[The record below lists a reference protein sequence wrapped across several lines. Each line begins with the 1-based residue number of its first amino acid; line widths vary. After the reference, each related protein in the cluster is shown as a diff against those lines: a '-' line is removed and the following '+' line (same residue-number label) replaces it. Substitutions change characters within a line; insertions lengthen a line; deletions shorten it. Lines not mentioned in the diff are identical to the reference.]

1 MTSLTL
7 CLQKA
12 GKLLSAED
20 KADILRAARGHR
32 SDGLDALAAGR
43 LALVDQHA
51 KVAELLK
58 AEVARQPGA
67 AKLAPA
73 DKPEASLFKR
83 LFDTDNF
90 KKWFGKS
97 KVVDAEGKPLTMYHG
112 TSGSEDGNAYTSFDT
127 YASNYGLMGM
137 GGYFTDNPTVA
148 SSYTS
153 KGKGTSPSVY
163 PVHLSIERP
172 IDMDAKANPAEWT
185 KQFDGIAEHHEGGTT
200 NESWYRAAESML
212 SDHDLPK
219 WEGAEIMQDG
229 LRSMGYDGIT
239 HIGGGRVVADG
250 VRHRVYIAFEP
261 EQIKSATG
269 NNGEYSRTD
278 PRMNYSARED
288 QTDTPSFERWS
299 HGAPVI
305 DLAAAKNHVF
315 KNGESVTVQAYHGSD
330 AEFTEFSA
338 EKSGS
343 GSSGKIGRASL
354 GGGVFYLTTSRP
366 HAELHGEAKTFYV
379 AIQNPLVHD
388 ATATI
393 DAWRKDTAEGASYR
407 DAQSF
412 VDGYYDKDAYAALN
426 ADDLFADLVRQA
438 KKDGNDG
445 IIIDFG
451 KLKQDKAFELGKV
464 IIALDPKQIRSDNG
478 TDPRIN
484 YSVREDQD
492 TGLPMNRDGTVSV
505 YHHTSAGK
513 ASEIARTGRLKSAG
527 EPDVYVTTHKQT
539 DTGYGDTAVPLRV
552 DPAKLQLDDEFPDG
566 RKDFRLSVGRP
577 GGSIPVQVGHGDAAS
592 LEDVRAQWDAAGIKN
607 AVHESKGT
615 ISLSQIVVPASER
628 MSGKGTAA
636 MQTLIDYADR
646 TGQRITLTP
655 DSAFGGSKARL
666 TAFYKGLGFVE
677 NKGRNKD
684 FSTSERM
691 IREPAKESAA
701 DDPRI
706 NYSIAST
713 IGNYAGPGLK
723 LLEAAKTRL
732 SDLIDH
738 GMTDSGAYGMAAP
751 MSAGNQKTR
760 SMAQAY
766 VNAERLAT
774 YQWGQMETTLTKNF
788 TEAQRKKMWEAA
800 DEQNVLLQQP
810 PGTPNTAPGTVRMY
824 HGGQGVSANGK
835 LWTTSDKSVA
845 EGHAAQP
852 GSGGLHYVDVPESHP
867 LVKPSRPGATV
878 ASGHHIDVELPA
890 ALAATKERYAEPPT
904 PMTGKGLDRLSP
916 EERSAV
922 EMLHNYG
929 EELLQRAKDVG
940 MFKGEGLPYWTPRM
954 AAMLDANGD
963 YTRLP
968 SGDGKTA
975 SSAGDG
981 RNFTTSAASL
991 KGRKYLTADET
1002 EAAMKGKLGANAEL
1016 VRDIRTM
1023 PLAMQKLERA
1033 IAGRELINQIKAL
1046 GRVTGQA
1053 TVSPTAAPEF
1063 FTIDHPA
1070 FTTFSPRMGE
1080 DAAGNFTALKDA
1092 NGNVIM
1098 DKKPI
1103 YISKE
1108 FEGPLKAILSQQDG
1122 AIYRAYMLLKSKA
1135 MSAIM
1140 ISPLTH
1146 NMVIAGRA
1154 FAYAGLKLPVLYFTG
1169 HSARLDPDLMTNA
1182 ISHGMV
1188 PISGSNHSMVD
1199 VGDIA
1204 RGFGK
1209 DGGWGDPNESW
1220 IGLGAKAI
1228 GNKMAPG
1235 MGTKAKAGIDKAG
1248 DFWHGTLLWNR
1259 IGDLQAG
1266 IFQHAHEAAL
1276 KKGMD
1281 ENAASTYAAHV
1292 ANRYAGAV
1300 GKENMSAIARKMA
1313 NVVLFSRSFNMGN
1326 IGAVKDVFYGM
1337 PAGLRAQLMEHSS
1350 SESAAMGLSMAKR
1363 KAFTGLVMD
1372 FASSVLLTS
1381 LVQDWYRRNKDDPAA
1396 KQIIDAMGGYSE
1408 RAADMW
1414 DNIKAHPTERGSYDP
1429 YRLSSTWH
1437 NEPGKQDRI
1446 DMGAQES
1453 GRHEYMRLP
1462 TGKVIEDT
1470 IGWLLHPS
1478 DTFVKKLSPMVKA
1491 ASDIATNDKGYDI
1504 PVWDP
1509 SGSTT
1514 QKAMDI
1520 AMHLFEAQLPFDSIR
1535 TGYDL
1540 ANGVAT
1546 PLDKKKLAGN
1556 MTGLSVSPGHPLGPE
1571 GALAA
1576 KVEER
1581 VTESKAY
1588 AMEEVKRALKYGNV
1602 DDARDALIHT
1612 GLTPREAQLA
1622 INRIENPKGRL
1633 SKQAIKKF
1641 NQHATP
1647 EEFEERDKLN

>member
-1 MTSLTL
+1 MDSSAGRPNQVGEVRLTGASGPVGQDGRPFVFFHGSKDDVPAFDLTHPNRKDKGWLGTGIYATSSP
-7 CLQKA
+7 LQ
-12 GKLLSAED
+12 AE
-20 KADILRAARGHR
+20 KYAWLKRGEGSIRTMPVFMAVRNPYIAAVEQKMMLRRSTQKGIDHFTSQVRARGH
-32 SDGLDALAAGR
+32 DGVILHDI
-43 LALVDQHA
+43 D
-51 KVAELLK
+51 
-58 AEVARQPGA
+58 
-67 AKLAPA
+67 
-73 DKPEASLFKR
+73 
-83 LFDTDNF
+83 
-90 KKWFGKS
+90 
-97 KVVDAEGKPLTMYHG
+97 
-112 TSGSEDGNAYTSFDT
+112 GS
-127 YASNYGLMGM
+127 
-137 GGYFTDNPTVA
+137 V
-148 SSYTS
+148 
-153 KGKGTSPSVY
+153 
-163 PVHLSIERP
+163 
-172 IDMDAKANPAEWT
+172 
-185 KQFDGIAEHHEGGTT
+185 
-200 NESWYRAAESML
+200 
-212 SDHDLPK
+212 
-219 WEGAEIMQDG
+219 EIMA
-229 LRSMGYDGIT
+229 L
-239 HIGGGRVVADG
+239 
-250 VRHRVYIAFEP
+250 EP
-261 EQIKSATG
+261 TQVKSAIG
-269 NNGEYSRTD
+269 NNG
-278 PRMNYSARED
+278 N
-288 QTDTPSFERWS
+288 F
-299 HGAPVI
+299 
-305 DLAAAKNHVF
+305 
-315 KNGESVTVQAYHGSD
+315 
-330 AEFTEFSA
+330 
-338 EKSGS
+338 
-343 GSSGKIGRASL
+343 
-354 GGGVFYLTTSRP
+354 
-366 HAELHGEAKTFYV
+366 
-379 AIQNPLVHD
+379 
-388 ATATI
+388 
-393 DAWRKDTAEGASYR
+393 
-407 DAQSF
+407 
-412 VDGYYDKDAYAALN
+412 
-426 ADDLFADLVRQA
+426 
-438 KKDGNDG
+438 
-445 IIIDFG
+445 
-451 KLKQDKAFELGKV
+451 
-464 IIALDPKQIRSDNG
+464 
-478 TDPRIN
+478 
-484 YSVREDQD
+484 
-492 TGLPMNRDGTVSV
+492 DGT
-505 YHHTSAGK
+505 
-513 ASEIARTGRLKSAG
+513 
-527 EPDVYVTTHKQT
+527 
-539 DTGYGDTAVPLRV
+539 
-552 DPAKLQLDDEFPDG
+552 
-566 RKDFRLSVGRP
+566 
-577 GGSIPVQVGHGDAAS
+577 
-592 LEDVRAQWDAAGIKN
+592 
-607 AVHESKGT
+607 
-615 ISLSQIVVPASER
+615 
-628 MSGKGTAA
+628 
-636 MQTLIDYADR
+636 
-646 TGQRITLTP
+646 
-655 DSAFGGSKARL
+655 
-666 TAFYKGLGFVE
+666 
-677 NKGRNKD
+677 
-684 FSTSERM
+684 
-691 IREPAKESAA
+691 
-701 DDPRI
+701 DPRI

-788 TEAQRKKMWEAA
+788 TEAQRTKMWDAA
-800 DEQNVLLQQP
+800 DEQNVLLQQQLS
-810 PGTPNTAPGTVRMY
+810 TAGR
-824 HGGQGVSANGK
+824 
-835 LWTTSDKSVA
+835 
-845 EGHAAQP
+845 
-852 GSGGLHYVDVPESHP
+852 
-867 LVKPSRPGATV
+867 
-878 ASGHHIDVELPA
+878 
-890 ALAATKERYAEPPT
+890 
-904 PMTGKGLDRLSP
+904 GLDRLNP
-916 EERSAV
+916 EERGAV
-922 EMLHNYG
+922 EMLHSYG

-963 YTRLP
+963 YTRPP

-1002 EAAMKGKLGANAEL
+1002 EAAMKGKLGAGAEL

-1033 IAGRELINQIKAL
+1033 IAGRELVNQIKAL
-1046 GRVTGQA
+1046 GKVTGQA
-1053 TVSPTAAPEF
+1053 TVSPTAATGF

-1080 DAAGNFTALKDA
+1080 DAAGKFTALKDE

-1103 YISKE
+1103 YISNE

-1140 ISPLTH
+1140 VSPLTH

-1154 FAYAGLKLPVLYFTG
+1154 FAYAGLKLPMLYVTG
-1169 HSARLDPDLMTNA
+1169 ISARKDPDLMTNA

-1209 DGGWGDPNESW
+1209 EGGWGDPNESW

-1228 GNKMAPG
+1228 GNKMLPG
-1235 MGTKAKAGIDKAG
+1235 MGTKAKASIDKAG

-1266 IFQHAHEAAL
+1266 IFEHARDAAL

-1326 IGAVKDVFYGM
+1326 IGAVKDVFYGL
-1337 PAGLRAQLMEHSS
+1337 PAGLKAQMMEHSTTQ
-1350 SESAAMGLSMAKR
+1350 SAAMGLNMAKR

-1414 DNIKAHPTERGSYDP
+1414 SNIKAHPTERDSYDP

-1437 NEPGKQDRI
+1437 NEPGKQDRV
-1446 DMGAQES
+1446 DMGAQDS

-1470 IGWLLHPS
+1470 VGWLLHPS

-1491 ASDIATNDKGYDI
+1491 GADIATNEKGYDI

-1520 AMHLFEAQLPFDSIR
+1520 AMHLVKAQLPFDSIR

-1556 MTGLSVSPGHPLGPE
+1556 MTGLSVSQGHPLGPE
-1571 GALAA
+1571 GALAS

-1581 VTESKAY
+1581 VSASKAY
-1588 AMEEVKRALKYGNV
+1588 AMEEVKRDLKYGNV

-1612 GLTPREAQLA
+1612 GLTPKEAQLA
-1622 INRIENPKGRL
+1622 INRIENPKGHL
-1633 SKQAIKKF
+1633 SKQAVKKF